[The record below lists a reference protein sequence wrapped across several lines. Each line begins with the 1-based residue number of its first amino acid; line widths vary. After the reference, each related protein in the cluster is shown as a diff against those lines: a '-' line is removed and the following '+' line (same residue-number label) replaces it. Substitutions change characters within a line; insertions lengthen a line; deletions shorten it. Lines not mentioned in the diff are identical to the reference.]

1 MRAWRSSICILCV
14 GLLAPGGHAAA
25 PRAPEYVLIVNTAN
39 PASSAE
45 RKFSS
50 DAFLKKTTRWRG
62 GEMIRPVD
70 QSADSDVRRRFSE
83 EVLERS
89 VTAVRSYWQ
98 QVIFSGRDVP
108 PPELS
113 GDGTVLEYVKNHP
126 GAVGYISG
134 AASSAGA
141 KILSVR

>member
-62 GEMIRPVD
+62 
-70 QSADSDVRRRFSE
+70 
-83 EVLERS
+83 ER
-89 VTAVRSYWQ
+89 
-98 QVIFSGRDVP
+98 
-108 PPELS
+108 
-113 GDGTVLEYVKNHP
+113 
-126 GAVGYISG
+126 
-134 AASSAGA
+134 
-141 KILSVR
+141 